1 MKTSLDMLL
10 SDRSDK
16 FKSDVLELAIKNN
29 WDENDPAFTI
39 LIATGQLEVLL
50 KQYPTEFAVLLTG
63 ILESTE
69 QRWAVLHSKN
79 REHIDKVEAATTHQI
94 QRMETEYKRLLS
106 EGFLLA
112 QNEVRKTMKSSQKI
126 EIMKASGVLILAI
139 VAMVTLSWI
148 SGWFSREWLERSRDR
163 SSQTSMIYSSEPRSP
178 STLPPL
184 PWYRHQ
190 NDNLL
195 LHLQPHRLDSDGV
208 LRASRYQSHHIVQ
221 R

>member
-1 MKTSLDMLL
+1 VTDKMKTSLDTLL

-69 QRWAVLHSKN
+69 QSWAVLQSKN
-79 REHIDKVEAATTHQI
+79 KEHIDKVEAATTHQI

-112 QNEVRKTMKSSQKI
+112 QNDVRKTMKSSQKI
-126 EIMKASGVLILAI
+126 ELMKASGFMVMAI

-163 SSQTSMIYSSEPRSP
+163 SSHSAMVDLGIR
-178 STLPPL
+178 
-184 PWYRHQ
+184 
-190 NDNLL
+190 D
-195 LHLQPHRLDSDGV
+195 
-208 LRASRYQSHHIVQ
+208 
-221 R
+221 